1 MNKSS
6 ESYKKLER
14 EIKLT
19 LKKML
24 STYENFLQAR
34 VLRFVN
40 GSVIVESQV
49 VFQATGLLP
58 TPSDIIRTI
67 VTQVESWRID
77 AFFDWR
83 IDVRS
88 LHSNGF
94 SLKNLEPENLA
105 VSFTLLELGSV
116 SAFDDKKD
124 LVQEHLARL
133 KSQIKLLLGTRY
145 AVHLI
150 SLVDHRNIQGD
161 VDINGNIFIK
171 SDTHVDVGWMLKAL
185 IGLSNI
191 SVDLISLSINGSKLS
206 LQVFPVSFL
215 ITNRVFNKKMLDR
228 SSVEHQNLAKDLSDT
243 LARIL
248 GKYENLLQVAIR
260 NITGGS
266 LVCYGDVIFQQPAPS
281 NKDVLQ
287 TLTFSVDPK
296 DYLDSSSFQ
305 VDRFSFTVAGVGLEP
320 SLKKPGVPVYAVI
333 LIIVCLLAVIIVP
346 TFFWLPKRLARH
358 GKITINKVP
367 DAGVDVEAFELDNPG
382 YQAIIEEGETKN
394 SCIVM
399 ETFD

>member
-6 ESYKKLER
+6 ESFKKLEK

-24 STYENFLQAR
+24 STYENFLHAR

-67 VTQVESWRID
+67 VTQVESRGID

-88 LHSNGF
+88 LLLNGF
-94 SLKNLEPENLA
+94 SLRNLEPENLA

-116 SAFDDKKD
+116 SAFGDKN
-124 LVQEHLARL
+124 LVQEHLDIL
-133 KSQIKLLLGTRY
+133 KIQMKLLLGTRY

-150 SLVDHRNIQGD
+150 SLVDNRNTQGD
-161 VDINGNIFIK
+161 IDINGNIFIK

-185 IGLSNI
+185 IGLANT
-191 SVDLISLSINGSKLS
+191 SVDLISLSINGSKLN

-215 ITNRVFNKKMLDR
+215 ITNRVFNEKMLDR
-228 SSVEHQNLAKDLSDT
+228 SSVKQNLAKDLSAT

-281 NKDVLQ
+281 NKDVLH
-287 TLTFSVDPK
+287 TLAFSVDPK

-305 VDRFSFTVAGVGLEP
+305 VDRCWAGAFLEKIRCPYLCCDPHHWVSSCCNNCPYLPLAAQDTGP
-320 SLKKPGVPVYAVI
+320 S
-333 LIIVCLLAVIIVP
+333 
-346 TFFWLPKRLARH
+346 W
-358 GKITINKVP
+358 P
-367 DAGVDVEAFELDNPG
+367 DYN
-382 YQAIIEEGETKN
+382 
-394 SCIVM
+394 
-399 ETFD
+399 